1 MSDFPVDES
10 TLNNIKHAL
19 GARLD
24 DIGDGNPVVVGA
36 DFTLSRLLEFYSGYD
51 PATNVPLGMV
61 DTPMGYMEAEEV
73 QGEMYTVNDVI
84 SALISEIERLRSIMI
99 LEST

>member
-51 PATNVPLGMV
+51 PSTNVSLGEM
-61 DTPMGYMEAEEV
+61 DTPFGRGEVDEV
-73 QGEMYTVNDVI
+73 QGEMYTVNDVL
-84 SALISEIERLRSIMI
+84 SALIAEVERLRSII
-99 LEST
+99 VPD